1 MNPKVVGAISGS
13 MGGALLGAV
22 TGWLIDKGT
31 GAGYGAILG
40 GAASGFVGYAVA
52 PTASTTPAPA
62 GTGALPRRM
71 AQINDQLMPRRVGA
85 GAVIMNARTPPDV
98 SGQPI
103 SPHPGF
109 CVIVHAAGPGGNPPA
124 WSQYIPGPC

>member
-13 MGGALLGAV
+13 MGGALLGAL

-85 GAVIMNARTPPDV
+85 GAVLSAR
-98 SGQPI
+98 GQPVTPSI
-103 SPHPGF
+103 SCWQERCYENPAKPGTTV
-109 CVIVHAAGPGGNPPA
+109 CTSHYV
-124 WSQYIPGPC
+124 C